1 MRFKC
6 ALVKKNFEQHI
17 LPDNFE
23 GDLLGDFSRPPFRLI
38 AKNKTFRLDTKSVIF
53 FAKSFYLEG
62 LISDEE
68 TLHGRCII
76 EFINEK

>member
-6 ALVKKNFEQHI
+6 ALVKKNFEQYI

-23 GDLLGDFSRPPFRLI
+23 GDLLDNSPFRLI
-38 AKNKTFRLDTKSVIF
+38 VKNKTFWLDTKSVTF

-68 TLHGRCII
+68 TFHGRCLI